1 MTLSQ
6 CRLRLRL
13 LVQELNKLITI
24 FLRRKILIK
33 GGVCLT
39 KSRCGKVN
47 CRCVK
52 DGALHLAWK
61 LYWTEA
67 GKTKQKTISKG
78 VVYDYQRLTGNYMR
92 FRKARARLV
101 KIYKEMIQLINL
113 LEKGMTKSSIKSY
126 WARR

>member
-6 CRLRLRL
+6 CRLRLRQL
-13 LVQELNKLITI
+13 TQELNKLIMI

-39 KSRCGKVN
+39 RSRCGKVN

-52 DGALHLAWK
+52 DDALHLAWK
-61 LYWTEA
+61 LYWTED
-67 GKTKQKTISKG
+67 GKTRQKTIGKG
-78 VVYDYQRLTGNYMR
+78 VVYDYQRLMGNYLR
-92 FRKARARLV
+92 FRKARARFV
-101 KIYKEMIQLINL
+101 KIYQEMIQLINL

-126 WARR
+126 WTRR